1 MPLWKTFS
9 GKDKQ
14 TILPKRWTFIKFDN
28 VTSMPLP
35 EKGWS
40 IMESIIRVEY
50 PKTGCPTTLRM
61 RMSRW
66 PNTNRED
73 ETGHND
79 FNPIPGQTRHHH
91 WQHFLLNRPELV
103 VGLKVWHN
111 GSQPII
117 LDGRQFKTTRFK

>member
-1 MPLWKTFS
+1 
-9 GKDKQ
+9 
-14 TILPKRWTFIKFDN
+14 
-28 VTSMPLP
+28 MPLP

-103 VGLKVWHN
+103 VGIKVWHN